1 MTINIP
7 LFTTLFT
14 VLLILKLINIIHL
27 GWLWVFGPLWMPVV
41 LGVVFIIIVVSIVM
55 AIKLCDFIINKL
67 IK

>member
-27 GWLWVFGPLWMPVV
+27 GWLWVFAPLWMPVV